1 MTEGWAE
8 TSLKIYEFITCSHVV
23 YIIVKLREN

>member
-1 MTEGWAE
+1 MTEGWTE
-8 TSLKIYEFITCSHVV
+8 TSLKVFEFITCSHVV